1 MINSNVTISVENDI
15 VNFTIKKELSINNV
29 SEVKE
34 KLIKE
39 INQNDEIKIIL
50 KKIDYI
56 DLPGLQL
63 LVSARKTIVNKGK
76 KVSFSFDLSKEMDVI
91 FKNSGFNSLLN

>member
-34 KLIKE
+34 KLLKE

-50 KKIDYI
+50 KKIDYN
-56 DLPGLQL
+56 
-63 LVSARKTIVNKGK
+63 SNKEW
-76 KVSFSFDLSKEMDVI
+76 VLYNRD
-91 FKNSGFNSLLN
+91 